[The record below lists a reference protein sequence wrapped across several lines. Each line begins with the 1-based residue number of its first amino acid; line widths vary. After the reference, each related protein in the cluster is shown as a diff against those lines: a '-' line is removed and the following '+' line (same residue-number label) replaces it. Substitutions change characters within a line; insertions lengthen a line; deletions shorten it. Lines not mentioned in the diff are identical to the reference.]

1 MTSALLATSTQHWAR
16 RYIQLPQ
23 ILSMPS
29 DRARVRSFLFL
40 GTFKY
45 DIHRAVEI
53 APTLLHL
60 SVLLFHV
67 GLVIYFFLVFRLL
80 GMIVLVFF
88 VLFGAA
94 YFALTILPCIDHICP
109 YSTPLSSMSWH
120 LWHAFAFLAKYLLQR
135 ILRQLYTILAPRKF
149 GGVESWLDSIETD
162 LKEHKQCLR
171 DGLRGSIIRDAL
183 QAPRDTD
190 IKALNWLFQLPAL
203 ARKSKIEMF
212 VASLPSAV
220 TIQLFSNPPEH
231 GTIAFRE
238 HLSALLRS
246 CAPGRV
252 GLDGHVRRHRLLACL
267 GAVHHIAR
275 ASTIP
280 NDDPRFPYLL
290 KDLRI
295 QFANIPLMRAL
306 WVEKDPAIRVT
317 ARSICALLA
326 KHLLRQR
333 PLEQQELAWLQD
345 VMGQPSCS
353 EISNQLN
360 NPPALDHMTI
370 DSFVYGVLSGQTDA
384 LPIVQATSFVK
395 TLAILMDLETQAVL
409 DKVAF
414 ADSLVSLIR
423 RIEEGGHQDRDDVV
437 DKLLDIFQD
446 VFPSAGPQP

>member
-1 MTSALLATSTQHWAR
+1 
-16 RYIQLPQ
+16 
-23 ILSMPS
+23 MPS

-80 GMIVLVFF
+80 GMIVLAFF

-120 LWHAFAFLAKYLLQR
+120 LWHAFAFLAKYLLQG

-149 GGVESWLDSIETD
+149 GGVESWLDHIETD

-171 DGLRGSIIRDAL
+171 DGLRGSIVRDAL

-203 ARKSKIEMF
+203 ARKSKIERF
-212 VASLPSAV
+212 VASLSSAV
-220 TIQLFSNPPEH
+220 TIQLFSNPPEN

-246 CAPGRV
+246 CAPGTV
-252 GLDGHVRRHRLLACL
+252 GLDGHARRHRLLVCL
-267 GAVHHIAR
+267 GALHQIVR

-280 NDDPRFPYLL
+280 SDDPRFPYLL
-290 KDLRI
+290 NDLRI

-326 KHLLRQR
+326 KHLLHQR
-333 PLEQQELAWLQD
+333 PLGQRELAWLQG
-345 VMGQPSCS
+345 VIGLPPG
-353 EISNQLN
+353 EISNRLN
-360 NPPALDHMTI
+360 SPPALDDMNV
-370 DSFVYGVLSGQTDA
+370 DSFVYGVLSDQTYN
-384 LPIVQATSFVK
+384 LPITQATSFVK
-395 TLAILMDLETQAVL
+395 TLAILMNLETQAAN
-409 DKVAF
+409 DRHIF
-414 ADSLVSLIR
+414 ADKLVALIR
-423 RIEEGGHQDRDDVV
+423 RIEESGHEARDDVV